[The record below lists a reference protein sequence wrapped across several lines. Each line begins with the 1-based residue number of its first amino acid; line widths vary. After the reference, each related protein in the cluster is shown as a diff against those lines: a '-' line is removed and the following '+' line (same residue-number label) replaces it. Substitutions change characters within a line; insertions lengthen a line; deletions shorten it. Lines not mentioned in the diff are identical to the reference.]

1 MAGDR
6 QQRSGSLLNG
16 WCKEGRKE
24 GREERRVN
32 EGGYSMQG
40 LVRGDGL
47 ELSCM
52 VTLVGDL
59 TPLTWRRVGVQKDCV
74 LVLGLRIIT
83 RFV

>member
-1 MAGDR
+1 
-6 QQRSGSLLNG
+6 
-16 WCKEGRKE
+16 
-24 GREERRVN
+24 
-32 EGGYSMQG
+32 MQG

-59 TPLTWRRVGVQKDCV
+59 TSFTWRRVGVQKDCV

-83 RFV
+83 LFV